1 MNIVFYA
8 VPEPVAQ
15 TIADRYGFDLYRS
28 AEEFEAAVKAPA
40 VPQTPVEEAPEVA
53 SDAASEAA
61 SEAVPE
67 TEITSVAADVA
78 DGQIVIP
85 HDGELREESDAEVA
99 AIEMAGAPVPAPAD
113 SAAPAAAAQEPAV
126 AAQGRILLLGRL
138 DSEERQSEFVE
149 WMERFS
155 DRIDAVISGQS
166 STISTVYYA
175 SQPGKFFSVERRH
188 SDDDCEDL
196 CYELSRIVD
205 ALLGGGTAHEE
216 I

>member
-28 AEEFEAAVKAPA
+28 AEEFEAAVTAPA
-40 VPQTPVEEAPEVA
+40 VPQTPVEEAPETA
-53 SDAASEAA
+53 PDTASEAA

-85 HDGELREESDAEVA
+85 HADELREESDAETA
-99 AIEMAGAPVPAPAD
+99 AIELAGTPAAAEPA
-113 SAAPAAAAQEPAV
+113 AAAAQEPAV

-216 I
+216 L

>member
-40 VPQTPVEEAPEVA
+40 VPQTPAEEAPEVA
-53 SDAASEAA
+53 SDAASEPATEPA
-61 SEAVPE
+61 PE
-67 TEITSVAADVA
+67 TEIVPVAADVA